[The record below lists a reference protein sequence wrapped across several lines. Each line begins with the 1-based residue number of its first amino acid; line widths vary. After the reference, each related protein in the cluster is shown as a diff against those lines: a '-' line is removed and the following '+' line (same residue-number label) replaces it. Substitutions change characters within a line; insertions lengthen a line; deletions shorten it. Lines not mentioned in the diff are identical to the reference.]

1 MKPDFP
7 AKTGPASGARS
18 SHPKTPVSAG
28 SQHAGPEPSVGS
40 GGDRYDNAL
49 AETIN
54 GLLKAEAIHRCGPWR
69 NVEAV
74 EVDTPDWV
82 GWFNHLPLL
91 EPIGN
96 IPPAEA
102 EANYYAALEN
112 LKMAA

>member
-74 EVDTPDWV
+74 EFDTLEWVD
-82 GWFNHLPLL
+82 WFNHRRLL

-96 IPPAEA
+96 IRPAEA
-102 EANYYAALEN
+102 QLRYHAQNEERA
-112 LKMAA
+112 MAA